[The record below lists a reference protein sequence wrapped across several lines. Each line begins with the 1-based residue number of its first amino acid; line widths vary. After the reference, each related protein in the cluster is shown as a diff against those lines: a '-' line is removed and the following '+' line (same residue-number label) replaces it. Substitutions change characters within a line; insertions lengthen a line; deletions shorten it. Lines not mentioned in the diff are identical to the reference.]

1 MSDLNL
7 QNATIQIRK
16 CDMQVCKMQSVKMQ
30 KWLLEPAE
38 ALDPSQISNP
48 APPDL
53 NLRKRFSTVSFEE
66 GLRFSIEKFLH
77 IKRGHHPNRVEPL
90 MSRKLPKNK
99 RKEKNNNFIKK
110 RKNNICIWNRVATA
124 VGGPLRLELAQWL
137 VTILVKATGT
147 RGPFYHVIIS
157 SVWLT

>member
-1 MSDLNL
+1 
-7 QNATIQIRK
+7 
-16 CDMQVCKMQSVKMQ
+16 MQVYEKYAKCENAKVT
-30 KWLLEPAE
+30 PGTCR

-110 RKNNICIWNRVATA
+110 RKNNICI
-124 VGGPLRLELAQWL
+124 
-137 VTILVKATGT
+137 
-147 RGPFYHVIIS
+147 
-157 SVWLT
+157 